1 MGLTGGLLRH
11 LSILSGLFFSL
22 ASCSKDT
29 DVLSELVLTNP
40 DQRLTTILIMD
51 DTFNVLPGENG
62 SLDVLAND
70 TITNSQEITITN
82 VTDPENGT
90 VRINEDNTLSYSAP
104 EGDSEVIDTFIY
116 TVETNDTMGQSITE
130 TGNVIVTVTD
140 NSLLPHRAKIELK
153 RRFEKGYIAGPGFN
167 DDVTQAISFA
177 EDFLA
182 NPGEHRPV
190 FGDTNEE
197 INRKGHSLHTTA
209 IYAYAFDDVKMAN
222 AVAEELL
229 AIVNSNDLY
238 SPYWNTS
245 NSIRWDSTNDQLWV
259 QCSKS
264 KKMKDSYDFVRGL
277 QTVLSDSDKNHI
289 EMWFKRF
296 AELAFAGVKGRI
308 DSAFF
313 GAGWDANR
321 FTKKFY
327 TGRVFRNGEGEAIQ
341 NQEGDNLFVM
351 AEPQDVYNNRHWDIL
366 GYIHSWAVSNNHLE
380 MEEYVR
386 NFFKVFLK
394 YGVFP
399 DGTLW
404 EMRRNSNTNAYAG
417 MGYSWITTGAVVLI
431 AHMDALAGHFPNDLL
446 YDYKTTEG
454 VVKGSTTISDTPY
467 EGTSTTDGITEK
479 SLLTLLKANS
489 NYLRSEANGGW
500 NDIRFYETTP
510 LNSEG
515 TDQPSAIP
523 AMANLYY
530 KDQDLVDLYMYDTT
544 KGYPPKKSIS
554 GGYMAGVWD
563 KDSGSWGNMIF
574 GSIWYG
580 QEGNFFD

>member
-1 MGLTGGLLRH
+1 M
-11 LSILSGLFFSL
+11 
-22 ASCSKDT
+22 
-29 DVLSELVLTNP
+29 SEFVLTNP

-140 NSLLPHRAKIELK
+140 NSLLTRRAKIELK
-153 RRFEKGYIAGPGFN
+153 GRFEKGYIAGPGFN

-209 IYAYAFDDVKMAN
+209 IYAYAIDDVEMAN
-222 AVAEELL
+222 AVAKELL

-238 SPYWNTS
+238 STYWNTS

-259 QCSKS
+259 QCSKA

-277 QTVLSDSDKNHI
+277 QTILTLSEKNKI
-289 EMWFKRF
+289 EAWFKRF
-296 AELAFAGVKGRI
+296 AELAFEGVRGRI
-308 DSAFF
+308 DGAFF
-313 GAGWDANR
+313 GTGWDANR

-341 NQEGDNLFVM
+341 NREGDNLFVM

-399 DGTLW
+399 DGTVW

-417 MGYSWITTGAVVLI
+417 MGYSWITTGSVVLI

-446 YDYKTTEG
+446 YDYKTAEG

-479 SLLTLLKANS
+479 SLLTLLRANS

-500 NDIRFYETTP
+500 NDIRFYGTTP

-530 KDQDLVDLYMYDTT
+530 KDQELVDFYMYDIT
-544 KGYPPKKSIS
+544 KGYPPKNSIS

-563 KDSGSWGNMIF
+563 KDSGSWGNIIF
-574 GSIWYG
+574 GSIWYE
-580 QEGNFFD
+580 QESNFFD